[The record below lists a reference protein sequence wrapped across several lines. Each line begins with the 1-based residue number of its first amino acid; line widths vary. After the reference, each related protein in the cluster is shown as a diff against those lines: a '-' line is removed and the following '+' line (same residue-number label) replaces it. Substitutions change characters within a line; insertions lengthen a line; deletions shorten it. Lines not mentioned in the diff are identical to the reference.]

1 MSKKASKDALII
13 AASNLTIAEAIF
25 GTPGGPNT
33 DYKGSDNPS
42 QDAFDSFKVHLKRLE
57 DENQ

>member
-1 MSKKASKDALII
+1 MSKKVTLDAMLI

-33 DYKGSDNPS
+33 DYKGSDDPGK
-42 QDAFDSFKVHLKRLE
+42 DAFESFKAHLKRLE
-57 DENQ
+57 DENS